1 MAKGFLV
8 FRNIE
13 DGLLGE
19 FRVSFFFLFL
29 VFSLILPS
37 FLFILFFYFFIGFT
51 LLSWFYK
58 SHIRT
63 NLG

>member
-29 VFSLILPS
+29 VFSFI
-37 FLFILFFYFFIGFT
+37 FLLFYFFIF
-51 LLSWFYK
+51 L
-58 SHIRT
+58 
-63 NLG
+63 